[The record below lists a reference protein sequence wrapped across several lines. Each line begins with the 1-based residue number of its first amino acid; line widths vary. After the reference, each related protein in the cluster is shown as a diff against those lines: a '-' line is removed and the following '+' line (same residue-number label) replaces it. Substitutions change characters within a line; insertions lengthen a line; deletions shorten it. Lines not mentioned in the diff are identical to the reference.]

1 MKHYVGCSMCKKHHI
16 PRDRMGEKCCYVFCL
31 TPILSDEF
39 FSFSPVHTIKHSI
52 FKEKTPYKW
61 LTIARNAT
69 TWILHSLEMSI
80 TFPLYKLYVLLWE
93 SMAAQTL
100 PKVTILT
107 ENVRAE
113 INSIL
118 RGHVAIIMKPSL
130 HYILTESTIFGPWSS
145 NGTRPSAKFS
155 SQLWNKIWEWVGN
168 EAKKFLLA
176 EVCWHRVHIY
186 VITYCL
192 WHNSCRPTCWS

>member
-52 FKEKTPYKW
+52 FKDKTPYISDSPLPEMQWHGFCTLWKCP
-61 LTIARNAT
+61 
-69 TWILHSLEMSI
+69 LHFHYTNFMFYYGSLWR
-80 TFPLYKLYVLLWE
+80 PKLCL
-93 SMAAQTL
+93 
-100 PKVTILT
+100 KLT

-118 RGHVAIIMKPSL
+118 RGHVAIIMKPSQ
-130 HYILTESTIFGPWSS
+130 HYILIESTIFSPWSS
-145 NGTRPSAKFS
+145 NGTRPSANFS
-155 SQLWNKIWEWVGN
+155 SQLWNKICEWVGN